1 MVMISGSG
9 KTYAYLLPIL
19 HNILKDQS
27 SSEVDDS
34 EVPNSPRAIIIAPS
48 HELIAQ
54 LEVSAHTS
62 QYIEGSVKLRD
73 R

>member
-1 MVMISGSG
+1 MVIISGSG

-34 EVPNSPRAIIIAPS
+34 EVRNSPRAIITAPS

-54 LEVSAHTS
+54 LEVSRWTPDTC
-62 QYIEGSVKLRD
+62 V
-73 R
+73 